1 MNGMDSDSILEYMER
16 AKFFDP
22 DELCS
27 AGDLLQETIEAF
39 EHRDTGLFTSPWA
52 SLNNNF
58 KFRAGELTL
67 VNGVNGHGKTE
78 LVGHIAIDAMSQGVR
93 TCIASL
99 ELKPGKMLARLTRQT
114 ICTSSPKREEIIM
127 TNEWFSDRLWVFKL
141 TGTAKAD
148 RLLEIFAYARRRYG
162 IDLFVIDNLAKC
174 GLDEED
180 YGGQKEFIDTLCD
193 FKNEHNCHVLL
204 VTHARKT
211 NEAAPTGKMD
221 VKGTGA
227 LTDMPDNV
235 MAVWRNIP
243 RELAQR
249 KAERMGYESLDKD
262 EQTAIQMPAS
272 MIRLLKQREGE
283 GWIGDIGANFDS
295 RSHQFIE
302 GDKGPFNYLA
312 GKQQSELDI
321 EWEATNAT
329 RY

>member
-1 MNGMDSDSILEYMER
+1 
-16 AKFFDP
+16 
-22 DELCS
+22 
-27 AGDLLQETIEAF
+27 
-39 EHRDTGLFTSPWA
+39 
-52 SLNNNF
+52 
-58 KFRAGELTL
+58 
-67 VNGVNGHGKTE
+67 
-78 LVGHIAIDAMSQGVR
+78 
-93 TCIASL
+93 
-99 ELKPGKMLARLTRQT
+99 
-114 ICTSSPKREEIIM
+114 
-127 TNEWFSDRLWVFKL
+127 
-141 TGTAKAD
+141 
-148 RLLEIFAYARRRYG
+148 
-162 IDLFVIDNLAKC
+162 
-174 GLDEED
+174 
-180 YGGQKEFIDTLCD
+180 
-193 FKNEHNCHVLL
+193 
-204 VTHARKT
+204 
-211 NEAAPTGKMD
+211 MD

-321 EWEATNAT
+321 EWESTNAT